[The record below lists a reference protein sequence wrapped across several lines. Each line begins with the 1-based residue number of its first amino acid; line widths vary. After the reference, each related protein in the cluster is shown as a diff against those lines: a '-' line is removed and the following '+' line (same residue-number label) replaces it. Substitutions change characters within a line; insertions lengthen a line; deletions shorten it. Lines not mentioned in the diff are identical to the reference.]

1 MRHGVGTK
9 SGVGF
14 AISGQSHL
22 HLPDAPGN
30 STGSSGELPEVW
42 HGVRAENRVSGRER
56 KSRTH
61 RYDAAVLDWRGART
75 ASLPARHGALD
86 PRATPR
92 KLGDGRHGTLDSIPS
107 LNARDIV
114 GGLAFLQARLAFH
127 HHAPFEYVHA

>member
-30 STGSSGELPEVW
+30 STGSSGELPEVR
-42 HGVRAENRVSGRER
+42 HGVRAENRLSGRGR
-56 KSRTH
+56 KSRTP

-86 PRATPR
+86 PRAAPR
-92 KLGDGRHGTLDSIPS
+92 KLGDGRHGTLDSIYS
-107 LNARDIV
+107 FNSRRAM
-114 GGLAFLQARLAFH
+114 GGLAFFQTRLAFARH
-127 HHAPFEYVHA
+127 LAFEYV